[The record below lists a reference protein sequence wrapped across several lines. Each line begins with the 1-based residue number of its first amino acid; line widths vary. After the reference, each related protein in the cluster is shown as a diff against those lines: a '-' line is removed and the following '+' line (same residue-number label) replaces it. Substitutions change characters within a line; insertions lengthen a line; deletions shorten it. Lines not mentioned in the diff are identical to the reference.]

1 MLKRAFFIYFFCA
14 NICLSSEIHQ
24 KVALCLEFLR
34 GKRDLALEKWL
45 SLEELE
51 KNVPEVNIDDYKTK
65 VRTFFDNKSN
75 WDGKNK
81 NFDPEKFYELIDEA
95 AIHKK
100 RGSLLGL
107 DRWLGDSIDKLPNKD
122 KKGDLDDFINSSY
135 ELVEAVGLIN
145 DVISLEE
152 KQTQQFR
159 RVFIGFDNFTD
170 SKAVKTAD
178 IFFEDVFQKNGDEIA
193 RRYSFKEV
201 KTLGFKASKTSFVSL
216 LKSSL
221 EKADSSNLYWVPLT
235 TAIYTPFDTHDI
247 KHFPRFRDGASGL
260 ISNSLGQSRLSNKPF
275 KEEPELV
282 QRLSRNLKGK
292 SVPLNFFGFQI
303 HNIFGRGA
311 IFYVS
316 EDGFKTLNVTAE
328 RLFNR
333 KIIQKNVFAIRIDG
347 LKQPGFYYE
356 EEVTK
361 IIEDIKNSNQ
371 TSKVETNSA
380 NDAFLV
386 WREVNSSEEF
396 KRYQKTQEFTHAHED
411 PQVGD
416 DHKFYYI
423 KKIGKNIPTEWK
435 GPFELASI
443 TSMIKKE
450 GLKAVVD
457 YDIVSEK
464 EFDDR
469 MKVFKNFRRD
479 TISESLAP
487 LDFRHWKEKYPELEA
502 VLNDKLSERFKGK

>member
-201 KTLGFKASKTSFVSL
+201 
-216 LKSSL
+216 
-221 EKADSSNLYWVPLT
+221 
-235 TAIYTPFDTHDI
+235 
-247 KHFPRFRDGASGL
+247 
-260 ISNSLGQSRLSNKPF
+260 
-275 KEEPELV
+275 
-282 QRLSRNLKGK
+282 
-292 SVPLNFFGFQI
+292 
-303 HNIFGRGA
+303 
-311 IFYVS
+311 
-316 EDGFKTLNVTAE
+316 
-328 RLFNR
+328 
-333 KIIQKNVFAIRIDG
+333 
-347 LKQPGFYYE
+347 
-356 EEVTK
+356 
-361 IIEDIKNSNQ
+361 
-371 TSKVETNSA
+371 
-380 NDAFLV
+380 
-386 WREVNSSEEF
+386 
-396 KRYQKTQEFTHAHED
+396 
-411 PQVGD
+411 
-416 DHKFYYI
+416 
-423 KKIGKNIPTEWK
+423 
-435 GPFELASI
+435 
-443 TSMIKKE
+443 
-450 GLKAVVD
+450 
-457 YDIVSEK
+457 
-464 EFDDR
+464 
-469 MKVFKNFRRD
+469 
-479 TISESLAP
+479 
-487 LDFRHWKEKYPELEA
+487 
-502 VLNDKLSERFKGK
+502 